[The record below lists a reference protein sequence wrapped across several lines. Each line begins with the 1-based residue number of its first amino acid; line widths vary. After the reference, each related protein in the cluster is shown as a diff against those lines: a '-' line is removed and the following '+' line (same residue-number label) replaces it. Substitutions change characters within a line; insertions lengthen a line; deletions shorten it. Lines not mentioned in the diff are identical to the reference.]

1 MPLDLTRA
9 ALSFMARDSRGLPGM
24 RIFSGVENGE
34 PTANGLAQRFNFQP
48 AMNFRESI
56 ELQ

>member
-24 RIFSGVENGE
+24 RIFSGVKRGE
-34 PTANGLAQRFNFQP
+34 PSTDGLAERLNLQP
-48 AMNFRESI
+48 AVDFGETI
-56 ELQ
+56 EL